1 MNTHIEHKEGKVYDV
16 AHLRSFDLE
25 LAKAGNPICTELGQ
39 EVRLLRVVAGLW
51 AYDRWHKGSN
61 GKGGWESV
69 SHQEEI
75 WLKDN
80 LHLAPLAV
88 KDGKPLHYLD
98 HVERFYQQNEY
109 HRVRWDRTQVGDI
122 GFGFWA
128 KNPDK
133 WRWPAEVAT

>member
-61 GKGGWESV
+61 SKGGWESV

-88 KDGKPLHYLD
+88 RDGRPLH
-98 HVERFYQQNEY
+98 
-109 HRVRWDRTQVGDI
+109 VGDVIEVPSINLTRTATGKDI
-122 GFGFWA
+122 GKDWI
-128 KNPDK
+128 NPY
-133 WRWPAEVAT
+133 WRWPEEVQV